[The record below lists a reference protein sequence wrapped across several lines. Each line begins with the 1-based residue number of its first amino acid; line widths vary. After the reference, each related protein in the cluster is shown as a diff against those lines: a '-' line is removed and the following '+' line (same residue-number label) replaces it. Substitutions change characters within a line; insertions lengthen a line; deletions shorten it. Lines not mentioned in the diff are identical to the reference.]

1 MIKGFFDGVTAYA
14 KAFTLISEMRLWKY
28 LIVPGFISILL
39 GAAIFGV
46 TFGLAGV
53 LGAWLISWYPFDW
66 GLEYLTNISA
76 FIGGFILLTGG
87 FILYKH
93 LVMVIVS
100 PFMSPLSQKIE
111 AQMTGQPTKNT
122 GFNFNQ
128 AIKDF
133 GRGLLIAF
141 RNIFKEFF
149 YVLLLLLLGLLPILN
164 FLSPILIF
172 ATQAFYAGF
181 GNMDYTLERHF
192 NVRNSARFVKNHRG
206 LAIGNGTVFL
216 LLLMTGVG
224 FFIAPP
230 LATIAA
236 TVESVK
242 RLEQE
247 NLLALPVEEY
257 V

>member
-1 MIKGFFDGVTAYA
+1 MIQDFFDGISAYT
-14 KAFTLISEMRLWKY
+14 KSFKIISEMRLWKY
-28 LIVPGFISILL
+28 LFLPGLISLLL
-39 GAAIFGV
+39 GAGIFGIA
-46 TFGLAGV
+46 FGLAGT
-53 LGAWLISWYPFDW
+53 LGAWLLAWYPFEW
-66 GLEYLTNISA
+66 GLEYLTNISSLLA
-76 FIGGFILLTGG
+76 GFILLTGG
-87 FILYKH
+87 FIIYKH
-93 LVMVIVS
+93 LVMVVVS
-100 PFMSPLSQKIE
+100 PFMSPLSQKVE
-111 AQMTGQPTKNT
+111 ENMTRNFTKYT
-122 GFNFNQ
+122 GFSFKE

-133 GRGLLIAF
+133 GRGLMIAF

-149 YVLLLLLLGLLPILN
+149 YVFLLILLGFIPIVN
-164 FLSPILIF
+164 IFSSILIF
-172 ATQAFYAGF
+172 VVQAFYAGF

-192 NVRNSARFVKNHRG
+192 NVRQSARFVKEHKG

-242 RLEQE
+242 HLDHAGVLVQEEQD
-247 NLLALPVEEY
+247 Y